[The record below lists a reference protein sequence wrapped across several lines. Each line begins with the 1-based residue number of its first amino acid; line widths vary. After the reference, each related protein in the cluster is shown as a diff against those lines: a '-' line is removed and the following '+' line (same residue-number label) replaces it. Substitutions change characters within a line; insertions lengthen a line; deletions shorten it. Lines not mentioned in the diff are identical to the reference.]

1 VGRLGLSFR
10 QNLDL
15 SANDHVKR
23 IAGIAAPEESF
34 VRDETASTDATQKRL
49 DFLRRQIPQEIAFR
63 QEPDQ
68 FAQLV
73 ALTIPDIFAEPARI
87 ADSGSASFEKTGGH
101 EVEAG
106 AKGESPADEEPSASK
121 VEAAQM

>member
-1 VGRLGLSFR
+1 MRRPGRLGLSFR

-23 IAGIAAPEESF
+23 IAGIAAPEENF

-63 QEPDQ
+63 EQPDQ
-68 FAQLV
+68 FAQLL
-73 ALTIPDIFAEPARI
+73 ALAILDIFAESARI
-87 ADSGSASFEKTGGH
+87 ADSGAGFSRKR
-101 EVEAG
+101 EAP
-106 AKGESPADEEPSASK
+106 K
-121 VEAAQM
+121 